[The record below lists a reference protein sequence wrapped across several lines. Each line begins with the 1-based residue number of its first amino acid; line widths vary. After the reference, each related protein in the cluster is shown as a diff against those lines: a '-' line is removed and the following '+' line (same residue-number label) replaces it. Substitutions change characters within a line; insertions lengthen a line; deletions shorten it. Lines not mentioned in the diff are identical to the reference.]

1 MIRLPTQSNPPDSPR
16 QTLPTMYDLPSDNP
30 EDPGLPDEF
39 HFFQPLLLLLTFQ
52 PTHWNWEQVFSAC
65 DLNLYYDVNHT
76 HWYKRPDW
84 FGVVGIPRLYEQR
97 ELRLSYVI
105 WQEQIS
111 PFVVVELLS
120 PGTEGEDLGR
130 TVPQA
135 GSPPSKWQV
144 YEKILRVPYYVIF
157 SRYTHE
163 LQIFHLVEGNYQRV
177 NLTDNRLVIP
187 ELGLSLGLWS
197 GRFREI
203 NGRWLRWM
211 TPSGELIPTDNEQAI
226 LTEQRAIAAQEQ
238 ALLAEQRAIA
248 AEERA
253 QQEAQLARLAEE
265 RAQQEAQL
273 ARLAQEQAIAAE
285 ERAQQLAQRLREL
298 GIDPDNLGSF

>member
-1 MIRLPTQSNPPDSPR
+1 MIRLPTQSNPPQFPR

-52 PTHWNWEQVFSAC
+52 PTNWDWEQVFSAC

-97 ELRLSYVI
+97 DLRLSYVI
-105 WQEQIS
+105 WQEEIS

-120 PGTEGEDLGR
+120 PGTEDEDLGR
-130 TVPQA
+130 TVAKA
-135 GSPPSKWQV
+135 GNPPSKWHV

-157 SRYTHE
+157 SRYTYQ
-163 LQIFHLVEGNYQRV
+163 LQIFHLIEGNYQRV

-226 LTEQRAIAAQEQ
+226 LAEQRATAAQEQ
-238 ALLAEQRAIA
+238 AMLAEQRAIA

-273 ARLAQEQAIAAE
+273 ARLAEEQAIAAE

-298 GIDPDNLGSF
+298 GIDPDHP